1 MGIDKQA
8 KQHGCAETCATSF
21 RFMTD
26 SILVTNRHAR
36 KSAVS
41 ACANHKD
48 SQAQFGFGTG
58 LLVLAPFS
66 SHSGHSY
73 TYRYRYR
80 CIYIYIYV
88 YFVLSLY
95 VSLDVSILQQGC
107 APACA
112 PVALTLASKPSPCLF
127 ARVMAADDDGTA
139 LDAALEALMLEFEV
153 AAEVPAVLPSF
164 DGQLALLPLQDQ
176 GPPSIRRRLSIDWAT
191 KAPSWVL
198 PPGASRAV
206 SSLTSRQ
213 KSDFRDQWCLHLLRR
228 MPHLKAT
235 SYNDGLARAK
245 ELWQEQPSDHKT
257 GWFLHM
263 ADARHP
269 APPFPAESTFGDRS
283 GGSSRRGGGTA
294 SAAAGCAP
302 SQMTD
307 ERLHG
312 FLLTYNGSW
321 GAGTPEVDALAMM
334 QGTHNELVAAVRHSA
349 FYDALW
355 REFVT
360 ELTLKS
366 KRDWPQLSCKMELSL
381 KRSKPQNLV
390 HFHVALSNFD
400 KPLRL
405 GALGLWEFRGAFP
418 HVRGTKGRGKALQ
431 RQLDAAH
438 YYVQAPKFG
447 SVFSETNYTRFQDFL
462 VEATSIMSL
471 WRFYKLSDEV
481 AIEELLRGRV
491 RGIRNHIAEISFV
504 QEQLKQRREAA
515 LREVLEVRLSQLQK
529 PPRCLPA
536 VTEWLQLYTDGFGSR
551 SRFPFLVLHGPS
563 QYGKTSFAVSIF
575 GPAATLVVSCQN
587 VQQPNLT
594 RFDRTLHKCLVFDEC
609 EPELVLNN
617 RQLFQAGSTPV
628 MLGQSPTQQHA
639 YQIFAYAIPM
649 IVCTNI
655 WSREADPW
663 LDANS
668 IYIPVSAPLWRD
680 ENALADM

>member
-1 MGIDKQA
+1 M
-8 KQHGCAETCATSF
+8 
-21 RFMTD
+21 
-26 SILVTNRHAR
+26 
-36 KSAVS
+36 AV
-41 ACANHKD
+41 
-48 SQAQFGFGTG
+48 
-58 LLVLAPFS
+58 
-66 SHSGHSY
+66 
-73 TYRYRYR
+73 
-80 CIYIYIYV
+80 
-88 YFVLSLY
+88 
-95 VSLDVSILQQGC
+95 
-107 APACA
+107 
-112 PVALTLASKPSPCLF
+112 
-127 ARVMAADDDGTA
+127 DDDGTD

-153 AAEVPAVLPSF
+153 AAELPVVLPSC
-164 DGQLALLPLQDQ
+164 DSQLALLPVEDQ
-176 GPPSIRRRLSIDWAT
+176 AASPPPSRRRRLSIDWAT
-191 KAPSWVL
+191 KVSSWVL
-198 PPGASRAV
+198 PPGASSAV
-206 SSLTSRQ
+206 STLTSRQ
-213 KSDFRDQWCLHLLRR
+213 KSAFRDQWCVRLLRR

-235 SYNDGLARAK
+235 SYTDGLARAK

-263 ADARHP
+263 ADSSHP

-283 GGSSRRGGGTA
+283 GGASRRGGGTA
-294 SAAAGCAP
+294 SSAAGRAT

-334 QGTHNELVAAVRHSA
+334 QGTHNELVAAVRQSA
-349 FYDALW
+349 FYEALW

-366 KRDWPQLSCKMELSL
+366 NQNWPQLSCKMELSL
-381 KRSKPQNLV
+381 KRTKQQNLV
-390 HFHVALSNFD
+390 HFHVALSNFE

-405 GALGLWEFRGAFP
+405 GALQLWEFRGALP

-447 SVFSETNYTRFQDFL
+447 SVFCESTYVRFQDFL

-515 LREVLEVRLSQLQK
+515 MREVLEVRLSQLQK
-529 PPRCLPA
+529 PARCLPA

-575 GPAATLVVSCQN
+575 GPAATLVVGCQN